1 MTKKKV
7 SPGKRIPKNMQ
18 PTLERK
24 YFEQCKKF
32 SYKMITFQPC
42 KALKFAVSAIM
53 LLALTCFT
61 LYDGLYFH
69 HIELDTKAEHFS
81 NEYYE
86 QTELPER
93 RLILLQ
99 VDSLGSDLVQMSKD
113 DFVSNDTTLLTLFYQ
128 MALEQPDRAIL
139 LPLQTSSPY
148 NFYTG
153 SAIQTVLT
161 GSPISS
167 LG

>member
-1 MTKKKV
+1 
-7 SPGKRIPKNMQ
+7 
-18 PTLERK
+18 
-24 YFEQCKKF
+24 
-32 SYKMITFQPC
+32 
-42 KALKFAVSAIM
+42 M

-69 HIELDTKAEHFS
+69 HIQLDKKAEHYS

-86 QTELPER
+86 KTELPER

-99 VDSLGSDLVQMSKD
+99 VDSLGSDLVQMSKE

-139 LPLQTSSPY
+139 LPL
-148 NFYTG
+148 
-153 SAIQTVLT
+153 
-161 GSPISS
+161 
-167 LG
+167 